1 MTKQQA
7 ICEAIMLIESYV
19 YEAHDWDDSQWS
31 GLKEVVDKLKEIK
44 IHE

>member
-7 ICEAIMLIESYV
+7 VCEAIMLIESYV
-19 YEAHDWDDSQWS
+19 YEAADWDDSQWS
-31 GLKEVVDKLKEIK
+31 DLKQLVDKLKEIR